1 MIRLIVWLIVGY
13 LLFRALKS
21 WIRGG
26 ARPSGRV
33 SRRAAGEVD
42 DVMVK
47 DPYCQAYFPERNGL
61 PLEIDGQRLLFCS
74 PECRDAY
81 RRQRQAQRR

>member
-1 MIRLIVWLIVGY
+1 
-13 LLFRALKS
+13 
-21 WIRGG
+21 
-26 ARPSGRV
+26 
-33 SRRAAGEVD
+33 VD